1 MSGREFRHPVA
12 VRFGACDP
20 AGIVY
25 FPRFFEWF
33 HEAMEAWFDLALGQ
47 PYAELLR
54 AHGLP
59 AAKTEAAFAAPVRMG
74 ERVDVVLTVGHL
86 GRSSLRLD
94 YRVPGPA
101 GDERARGST
110 TCVFSALDPAAGGL
124 RPTPIPPALRAAMAA
139 FVAPEPL

>member
-1 MSGREFRHPVA
+1 VSGREFRHPVA

-33 HEAMEAWFDLALGQ
+33 HEAMEAWFD
-47 PYAELLR
+47 AELLR

-94 YRVPGPA
+94 YRVQGPA

-124 RPTPIPPALRAAMAA
+124 RPTPIPPALRAAMAE
-139 FVAPEPL
+139 FLAPEPP